1 MNGLGGCNAKW
12 NHQRADWWLPGA
24 GAGAG
29 VGVKQ
34 VKGAEAQTS
43 SASQDIMS
51 STVATVSNATLC
63 MLSLYKSS
71 S

>member
-1 MNGLGGCNAKW
+1 MALEGAMLSGTTREQTGGS
-12 NHQRADWWLPGA
+12 RGR